1 MKLDEREIDEALRRT
16 WDDQQLTR
24 GERRALARLVEEP
37 AEMRF
42 RVRRRSFEMARA
54 LAANKAD
61 VGKVLEWLEE
71 VQKALTESAPPEAAR
86 SGNAEA
92 MGSPSGHPP
101 EAYFSPHDKVAL
113 RIAHALDA
121 TKESA
126 DLAVFTITDDR
137 ISKPLLMAHE
147 RGVKLRILSDNDK
160 ANDFGSDIER
170 FARAGIP
177 VRIDRTPVHMHHKFA
192 IFDGRLLLTGSYNW
206 TRSANDENA
215 ENIVLTYDATLV
227 KRFMV
232 EFERLWGLCERY

>member
-1 MKLDEREIDEALRRT
+1 MKLSEGEIDDVLRRT

-24 GERRALARLVEEP
+24 GERRALAQLVEEP
-37 AEMRF
+37 AEMRV
-42 RVRRRSFEMARA
+42 RVRRRAFA
-54 LAANKAD
+54 LAHVLAA
-61 VGKVLEWLEE
+61 GKTSMGNLLDWLEE
-71 VQKALTESAPPEAAR
+71 VNQALDDHGLATAHDAGR
-86 SGNAEA
+86 S
-92 MGSPSGHPP
+92 
-101 EAYFSPHDKVAL
+101 EAYFSPRDHVAQ

-121 TKESA
+121 ARESA

-137 ISKPLLMAHE
+137 IAQPILAAHT

-160 ANDFGSDIER
+160 ANDLGSDIER

-192 IFDGRLLLTGSYNW
+192 VFDGRLLLTGSYNW

-215 ENIVLTYDATLV
+215 ENIVLTEDATLV
-227 KRFMV
+227 KRFAV